1 MHHGNVDRKQ
11 SLVLGIE
18 TVAQGMPLSSGVCA
32 RWEVRTAS
40 QGRGGEEG
48 SNIWVR
54 GAGGF
59 QDTMSKSSLTPCK
72 ELLCYTEIANMQP
85 WMKEVSPVCKAPG
98 RTAALLGAVTG
109 L

>member
-18 TVAQGMPLSSGVCA
+18 MVAQGMPLPSGVCA
-32 RWEVRTAS
+32 QLGVGTVG
-40 QGRGGEEG
+40 QGHGGEEG

-54 GAGGF
+54 VAGES

-72 ELLCYTEIANMQP
+72 ELL
-85 WMKEVSPVCKAPG
+85 
-98 RTAALLGAVTG
+98 
-109 L
+109 